1 MELNI
6 RKSHY
11 SLPITHYPLPIT
23 HYPLPITHYPLPIT
37 HYPLLITHYPL
48 LLITHYPITML
59 QNTNIAIVN
68 QLIDLLNDLDSV
80 VYRDSLR
87 PLHYSTVGQHVRH
100 IVEFYQCLLKGQE
113 NELVNYDA
121 RERNIQIEVDK
132 DFTIALLEDIKKHLG
147 DLKTDYP
154 LSLKT
159 QFGADEAVCVPSS
172 FYREL
177 TYLIEHTIHH
187 LAIIKIGLNEMY
199 PEIKIPQNFG
209 VAHSTI
215 RFRVNAN
222 N

>member
-1 MELNI
+1 
-6 RKSHY
+6 
-11 SLPITHYPLPIT
+11 
-23 HYPLPITHYPLPIT
+23 
-37 HYPLLITHYPL
+37 
-48 LLITHYPITML
+48 ML
-59 QNTNIAIVN
+59 QNTNIEIIN
-68 QLIDLLNDLDSV
+68 QLIDLLNDIDSV

-100 IVEFYQCLLKGQE
+100 IVEFYQCLLKGRID
-113 NELVNYDA
+113 ELVNYDA

-132 DFTIALLEDIKKHLG
+132 DFTIELLEDVKKQLNN
-147 DLKTDYP
+147 LKTDYP
-154 LSLKT
+154 LSLRT
-159 QFGADEAVCVPSS
+159 QFGAEQAVDVLSS

-215 RFRVNAN
+215 RFRVHTNS
-222 N
+222 